1 MDGCRRCCGNWRKR
15 KADAARMKLILA
27 LLAIRTMSLK
37 LFCVVY
43 PDHDEPSPSQVT
55 ASGDD
60 TIGDLKKVIRAAK
73 SPDLQDIDADRLALW
88 KLEPCIPIDDNLQTA
103 LKDVKFDGS
112 WTGAK
117 KLGPAKMIENIFP
130 DAPTREHL
138 HVLVQVPLPA
148 SKKRPYSPPTSSPM
162 PSVKRAREEH
172 NNRFATAAPS
182 TTGIAQQFSKNQN
195 QPEQY
200 FEVLSNIL
208 SQFDPQNIVKLHP
221 VELANG
227 VGQHFD
233 RFRQRATSK
242 TGHGT
247 TSGIAD
253 HHGPYAYCNRPATA
267 SSIPVTLLHPV
278 FGTFVDECSTYSPT
292 DRDNAFVTEL
302 STAMSHLFPLEVDR
316 RDLFLEIINRHYDL
330 GLEPAEL
337 AGGPYRT
344 GGHCIEGGHMYCLTQ
359 AKDELGGGGADPY
372 LQGCA
377 YYRELA
383 MRRNTTDYFSSLP
396 CLLIYYSG
404 ASFGFAGLASTDRP
418 HLDALGP
425 ILPLS
430 CHVHDIKMR
439 TTIARFFGA
448 CKHAVDSLKTY
459 YSNELPTLRNRDSLF
474 LPDPCFPYP
483 TSYTSLTGDK
493 SPQTFE
499 YTGRFSPAD
508 LDRLIFYGKSVGG
521 SNGEQ
526 QLFIKFTRSY
536 SKAAH
541 QCCAQAGY
549 APILHGF
556 VELPG
561 GWYMAVMENLAKDT
575 YPMYQFDLEAEQRR
589 KISRDLRACIDLLHG
604 QEMVHGDLRDS
615 NVLVSKDDAL
625 QISLIDFDW
634 AGEMDVVR
642 YPISLNRQD
651 IYRPASARD
660 GAPITKEHDIEMIDW
675 MFREGKF
682 APGGSLVKV

>member
-1 MDGCRRCCGNWRKR
+1 
-15 KADAARMKLILA
+15 
-27 LLAIRTMSLK
+27 
-37 LFCVVY
+37 
-43 PDHDEPSPSQVT
+43 
-55 ASGDD
+55 
-60 TIGDLKKVIRAAK
+60 
-73 SPDLQDIDADRLALW
+73 
-88 KLEPCIPIDDNLQTA
+88 
-103 LKDVKFDGS
+103 
-112 WTGAK
+112 
-117 KLGPAKMIENIFP
+117 
-130 DAPTREHL
+130 
-138 HVLVQVPLPA
+138 
-148 SKKRPYSPPTSSPM
+148 M

-172 NNRFATAAPS
+172 NNRFATTAPS

-195 QPEQY
+195 QP
-200 FEVLSNIL
+200 
-208 SQFDPQNIVKLHP
+208 
-221 VELANG
+221 G
-227 VGQHFD
+227 
-233 RFRQRATSK
+233 
-242 TGHGT
+242 
-247 TSGIAD
+247 
-253 HHGPYAYCNRPATA
+253 GPYAYCNRPATA

-330 GLEPAEL
+330 GLEPAML

-377 YYRELA
+377 YYRESA
-383 MRRNTTDYFSSLP
+383 MRKNTTDYFSSLP

-404 ASFGFAGLASTDRP
+404 ASFGFGGLASTDRP

-430 CHVHDIKMR
+430 CHVHDINMR

-459 YSNELPTLRNRDSLF
+459 YSNKLPTLRNRDSLT

-493 SPQTFE
+493 SLQTFV
-499 YTGRFSPAD
+499 YTGRFSAWD
-508 LDRLIFYGKSVGG
+508 LRRLIFYGKSVGD

-549 APILHGF
+549 APTLHGF

-575 YPMYQFDLEAEQRR
+575 DPMYQFELEAEQRR
-589 KISRDLRACIDLLHG
+589 KISKDLRACIDLLHG

-642 YPISLNRQD
+642 YPINLNRQD
-651 IYRPASARD
+651 IYRPASAQD
-660 GAPITKEHDIEMIDW
+660 GEPITKEHDIEMIDW

-682 APGGSLVKV
+682 APGGSLANV